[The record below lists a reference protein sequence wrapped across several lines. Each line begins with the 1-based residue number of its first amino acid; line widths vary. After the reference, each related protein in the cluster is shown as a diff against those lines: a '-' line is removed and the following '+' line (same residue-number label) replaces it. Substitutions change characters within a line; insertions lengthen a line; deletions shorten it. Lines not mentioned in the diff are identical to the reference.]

1 MDQIDRGLVVH
12 PFRAL
17 GAGVREHAQD
27 LPDRDLSRGRWRKTT
42 QPQCLAPGHMVRAQR
57 FALAGLVAFQVLKA
71 QVAGAR
77 GLCHTRDDGL
87 RHGAFVQDST
97 AFLGHAAQHM
107 GVFRIAQH
115 MPHRQGL
122 SVGGVE
128 VAGCHRVGFQ

>member
-1 MDQIDRGLVVH
+1 
-12 PFRAL
+12 
-17 GAGVREHAQD
+17 
-27 LPDRDLSRGRWRKTT
+27 
-42 QPQCLAPGHMVRAQR
+42 MVQTES
-57 FALAGLVAFQVLKA
+57 FALARLVGFQVIQTQA
-71 QVAGAR
+71 AGTR
-77 GLCHTRDDGL
+77 GLCHTRHDGL
-87 RHGAFVQDST
+87 RHGAFVQGAA